1 MELGKAVM
9 LSGFVTAMTSIL
21 VYDVPT
27 LIVSLL
33 GTYANGMAVDYF
45 IDGFNKRKRV
55 CIISDDYKE
64 IQNYIIHDL
73 KRGATLYVAQ
83 GAYDEKHRTE
93 LVTILAQQ
101 EYRLLLNYLHTTKRT
116 CL

>member
-1 MELGKAVM
+1 MLKNLFFSPTFCPKAC
-9 LSGFVTAMTSIL
+9 I
-21 VYDVPT
+21 P
-27 LIVSLL
+27 
-33 GTYANGMAVDYF
+33 
-45 IDGFNKRKRV
+45 DGNRV
-55 CIISDDYKE
+55 LYYYKE

-101 EYRLLLNYLHTTKRT
+101 EYRLLLNYLHTTKKDVFVT
-116 CL
+116 VSTVNEVIGQWNAK